1 MNLSRSGFFLF
12 IVFLVSSVFTLS
24 FVSQYVLGQRPP
36 ARYHTALQSS
46 GVQLVS
52 ANETLSARNQV
63 SIHISGSTRI
73 IKANGVP
80 GHQVGRFPNRG
91 NPHSI
96 ETQEYEF
103 KVPAEPQFIGSSIGV
118 GLRNFGI
125 AVNGVPFDPS
135 AAEWFKG
142 WRGSEWRYEALSG
155 AVRLGV
161 DENYAHV
168 QPTGAYHYHGLPWG
182 LLKRLKLS
190 KSAHSPLI
198 GWAADGFP
206 IYALYGYDNKRNTEG
221 GIRQMKSSYRVK
233 SGQRPGG
240 LTAPE
245 GSYDGT
251 FIPDYEFVKGRGPL
265 DECNGAQVA
274 TPEFPNGTYAYF
286 LTEKWPVIP
295 RCFNGTPDDSFA
307 LRGPGGGGGRP
318 GRPPGRRPGFGPP
331 PGGGPGFGPPP
342 GGHFGPPPH
351 RR

>member
-1 MNLSRSGFFLF
+1 MKISRSSSFYFLVF
-12 IVFLVSSVFTLS
+12 IVSSVFTLS
-24 FVSQYVLGQRPP
+24 FVSEYVLGQRPP

-46 GVQLVS
+46 GVQLVT
-52 ANETLSARNQV
+52 ANETMAEPNRV
-63 SIHISGSTRI
+63 SIRI
-73 IKANGVP
+73 NGGVRVIKANGVP
-80 GHQVGRFPNRG
+80 GHQVGQFPNRG

-96 ETQEYEF
+96 EAQNYKFE
-103 KVPAEPQFIGSSIGV
+103 VPAEPQFSGGKIGV

-182 LLKRLKLS
+182 LLNRLNVS
-190 KSAHSPLI
+190 KSLHSPLI

-206 IYALYGYDNKRNTEG
+206 MYALYGYANGKNAAG
-221 GIRQMKSSYRVK
+221 GIKQMKSSYRVK
-233 SGQRPGG
+233 TGNRPGG

-251 FIPDYEFVKGRGPL
+251 FIPDYKFVGGSGQL
-265 DECNGAQVA
+265 DECNGAQVT

-286 LTEKWPVIP
+286 LTENWPVIP
-295 RCFNGTPDDSFA
+295 RCFNGAPDDSFA
-307 LRGPGGGGGRP
+307 LRGPGRPGGGGRP
-318 GRPPGRRPGFGPP
+318 GRPPGGRPGFGPP
-331 PGGGPGFGPPP
+331 PGGRFGPPP
-342 GGHFGPPPH
+342 E